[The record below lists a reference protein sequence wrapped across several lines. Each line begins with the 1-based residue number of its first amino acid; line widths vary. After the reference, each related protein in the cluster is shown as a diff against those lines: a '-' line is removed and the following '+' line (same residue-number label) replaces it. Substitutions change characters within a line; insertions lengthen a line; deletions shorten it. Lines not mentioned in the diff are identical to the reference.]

1 MANPVPVTYNAAA
14 SPVAGGRFVSVPM
27 DVSANVWTPTK
38 DSLGRIRLGS
48 WANLPLNEWC
58 VVSGAALSQIA
69 SQLDAL
75 GVNRAAYDYGTS
87 NGAITATITP
97 WTGVAVDHENS
108 MVYFPRGGGHA
119 DSSLNGTWK
128 LNLERMGGGAG
139 FDIEDMPSNPD
150 APGFEWS
157 ADYRVPTTG
166 SFSVYTPY
174 TSSDGNQYDR
184 ADILPDGKPVSLH
197 TYGGVWHDPLR
208 NKIGSL
214 RNSRWQYSLTT
225 KTWQRAL
232 WASPVNARPTIYG
245 HAHWDSY
252 IGAVRIFAST
262 NDVGGQWWI
271 YDDATQTSTLMPG
284 AGMTGSDAST
294 WATCG
299 DGRYIYVTGST
310 ATGEKYSIFDMQTA
324 TWIVQGAPVTGVSLV
339 YDYTFDMSGLVYI
352 PEWGK
357 CIHYLSR
364 LSVDGHRLRT
374 FDPATGEM
382 TAYSPPGA
390 NVING
395 NSRWVGNKLFYYP
408 RRKCVVFIDPI
419 SDATDCVYVMRV
431 G

>member
-1 MANPVPVTYNAAA
+1 MANPVPLTYFAPA
-14 SPVAGGRFVSVPM
+14 SPVAGGRAVSVPM

-38 DSLGRIRLGS
+38 DTLGRIRLGS
-48 WANLPLNEWC
+48 WANLPLNQWC

-69 SQLDAL
+69 SQLDAM
-75 GVNRAAYDYGTS
+75 GINRAAYDYGTS

-128 LNLERMGGGAG
+128 LNLERMGAG
-139 FDIEDMPSNPD
+139 DGFYVEQAPSNPD
-150 APGFEWS
+150 APGYEWS

-184 ADILPDGKPVSLH
+184 ADVLPDGKPVSLH
-197 TYGGVWHDPLR
+197 TYNGVWHDPLR
-208 NKIGSL
+208 QKIGSL
-214 RNSRWQYSLTT
+214 RNSRWQYSLAT

-232 WASPVNARPTIYG
+232 WKSPVNARPTIYG
-245 HAHWDSY
+245 HAHWDEY
-252 IGAVRIFAST
+252 IGAVRLFSSI
-262 NDVGGQWWI
+262 NDIGGQWWI
-271 YDDATQTSTLMPG
+271 YDDATQTSTLMSG
-284 AGMTGSDAST
+284 AGMTGSSAAT
-294 WATCG
+294 WATCS

-310 ATGEKYSIFDMQTA
+310 SSGEKYSIFDMQA
-324 TWIVQGAPVTGVSLV
+324 ASWVVQGASVTGASLV
-339 YDYTFDMSGLVYI
+339 YDYSFDMCGLVYI

-357 CIHYLSR
+357 CIHYLSKT
-364 LSVDGHRLRT
+364 SVSGYRVRV
-374 FDPATGEM
+374 FDPFTGEM
-382 TAYSPPGA
+382 SAYSPPGA
-390 NVING
+390 NIING

-408 RRKCVVFIDPI
+408 RRKCVVFIDPV